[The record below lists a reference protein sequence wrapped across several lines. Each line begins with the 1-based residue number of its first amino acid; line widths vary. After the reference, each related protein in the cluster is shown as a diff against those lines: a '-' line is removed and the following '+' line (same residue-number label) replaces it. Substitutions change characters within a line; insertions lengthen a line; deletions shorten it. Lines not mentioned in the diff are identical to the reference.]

1 MPWRV
6 SEIGFFGAA
15 GGVGRLLKA
24 DKEWLRVGMTGWQ
37 EIEAHRRRIKRQGV
51 RQGRR

>member
-15 GGVGRLLKA
+15 GGVGRLLKT
-24 DKEWLRVGMTGWQ
+24 DKEWLRWECRVG
-37 EIEAHRRRIKRQGV
+37 KR
-51 RQGRR
+51 